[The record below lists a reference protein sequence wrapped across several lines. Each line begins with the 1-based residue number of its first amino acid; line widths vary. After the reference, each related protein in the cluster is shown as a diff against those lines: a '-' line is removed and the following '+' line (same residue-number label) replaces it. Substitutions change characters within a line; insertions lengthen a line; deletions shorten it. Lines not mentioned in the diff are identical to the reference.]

1 MFSKMASATET
12 ITVKISKEDLEALDR
27 VVELIGIGNTRGGRS
42 TAVRSLMA
50 PWLEAIKIAE
60 TGASKLEVAQKCFV
74 EMSKM
79 SDMVVEAVDR
89 KNSTDKQTTLED
101 MGVAF
106 A

>member
-1 MFSKMASATET
+1 MASATET
-12 ITVKISKEDLEALDR
+12 ITVKISKADLEALDR
-27 VVELIGIGNTRGGRS
+27 VVQLTGLGNTRGGRS

-60 TGASKLEVAQKCFV
+60 TGASKLEVAQKCLV

-79 SDMVVEAVDR
+79 SDMVCDAVE
-89 KNSTDKQTTLED
+89 KENNKDKQTTLED